1 MSFVKK
7 QSGLM
12 ASLQPDATPS
22 FAHPEL
28 SMSTVDELAPKPVKN
43 ATFAEPLDSM
53 GVEYVG
59 LLCLKP

>member
-7 QSGLM
+7 QTGLM
-12 ASLQPDATPS
+12 ASLHLDATPS

-28 SMSTVDELAPKPVKN
+28 STSMAGELAPKSVKN
-43 ATFAEPLDSM
+43 ATFVEPLHSM

-59 LLCLKP
+59 PFCLKP